1 MKIFEAIMTKIKQ
14 LKESKT
20 DHALSNLQKNK
31 LILVWSV
38 IEGLFFVVILNFKH

>member
-20 DHALSNLQKNK
+20 DYALKKKKKNK
-31 LILVWSV
+31 LILV
-38 IEGLFFVVILNFKH
+38 

>member
-31 LILVWSV
+31 LILV
-38 IEGLFFVVILNFKH
+38 